1 MNNFFKYYIESLSKT
16 SPIIIY
22 IDMDGV
28 LADLKKGQEDFIE
41 KNFNE
46 IFQNKQD
53 LSSLSNTEKRK
64 ILKNIFNKNETLINQ
79 EEREK
84 VKSTY
89 WDIFIKQKYFENLN
103 VMSQV
108 KILSKTLKEIK
119 DKYQEVRI
127 EILGSTGNPINHH
140 LVEQQKI
147 NWLAK
152 HKDKIDITFD
162 RYNFVAGRKLKQ
174 NYASKN
180 TMLIDDTKS
189 NCEEFKNAG
198 GMSFLVKENMN
209 ELTDKLEIYINKIKR
224 DQYEK

>member
-1 MNNFFKYYIESLSKT
+1 MSKFFKRYMESVNQT

-28 LADLKKGQEDFIE
+28 LADLKMGQEDFIKNNLEDIFKNKENISYLSKQE
-41 KNFNE
+41 K
-46 IFQNKQD
+46 
-53 LSSLSNTEKRK
+53 TE
-64 ILKNIFNKNETLINQ
+64 ILKNIFNKNETLISQ
-79 EEREK
+79 EEREEI
-84 VKSTY
+84 KSVY

-103 VMSQV
+103 IMSQV
-108 KILSKTLKEIK
+108 KILSKTLKKIK
-119 DKYQEVRI
+119 DKHQKVRI
-127 EILGSTGNPINHH
+127 EILGSTGNPVNHH

-174 NYASKN
+174 NYASRN
-180 TMLIDDTKS
+180 TILIDDTKS

-224 DQYEK
+224 DQHEK

>member
-1 MNNFFKYYIESLSKT
+1 MNNFFKHYMESVNQT

-28 LADLKKGQEDFIE
+28 LADLKAGQEDFIE

-46 IFQNKQD
+46 IFKNKQD
-53 LSSLSNTEKRK
+53 SNFLSNIEKRK

-84 VKSTY
+84 IKSAY
-89 WDIFIKQKYFENLN
+89 WDIFIKQKHFENLN

-108 KILSKTLKEIK
+108 KILSETLKKIK

-127 EILGSTGNPINHH
+127 EILGSTGNPLNHH
-140 LVEQQKI
+140 QVEQQKI
-147 NWLAK
+147 KWLTK
-152 HKDKIDITFD
+152 HKDKIDIIFD

-174 NYASKN
+174 NYAARN
-180 TMLIDDTKS
+180 AILIDDTKS

-209 ELTDKLEIYINKIKR
+209 ELINKLEIYINKING